1 MLRPNRAA
9 EDVVPRAAHG
19 RRLGSRPERRQSM
32 QTPSPLAVL
41 SGALKI
47 ADKFTIAMEAV
58 GNPEKKGV
66 TLAKARG
73 E

>member
-1 MLRPNRAA
+1 M
-9 EDVVPRAAHG
+9 
-19 RRLGSRPERRQSM
+19 GS
-32 QTPSPLAVL
+32 PSPLAVL

>member
-1 MLRPNRAA
+1 LKIAQVYGYHA
-9 EDVVPRAAHG
+9 G
-19 RRLGSRPERRQSM
+19 CWRRDSLEFSR
-32 QTPSPLAVL
+32 L
-41 SGALKI
+41 GALKI